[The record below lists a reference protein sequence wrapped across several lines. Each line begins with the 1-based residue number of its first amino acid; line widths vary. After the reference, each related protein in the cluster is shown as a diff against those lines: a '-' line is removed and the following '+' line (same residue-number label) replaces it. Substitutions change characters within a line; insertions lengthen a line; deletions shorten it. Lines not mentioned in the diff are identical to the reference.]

1 MDTENLGQEDR
12 SFLDTLITGNVFQR
26 EKVMF
31 NDSSFDD
38 HSDFYDHPSA
48 MQGGRRKTIWERG
61 AKMLQNTIG
70 SVRRTY
76 DELKYARAKDFPE
89 SSEVLQVTS

>member
-1 MDTENLGQEDR
+1 MDPKNLGREDR
-12 SFLDTLITGNVFQR
+12 SFLDNLVTRNVLQR

-31 NDSSFDD
+31 SDSSSHDD
-38 HSDFYDHPSA
+38 SDFGDSSSA
-48 MQGGRRKTIWERG
+48 MEGGRRKSIWERG

-76 DELKYARAKDFPE
+76 DELKYATAKDFPE
-89 SSEVLQVTS
+89 SNEVLRTEI